1 MTEAFE
7 EAVVQFH
14 LATGLSLT
22 EAESILKG
30 TGVAPLDE

>member
-14 LATGLSLT
+14 LATGLSMT
-22 EAESILKG
+22 ECEAILKG
-30 TGVAPLDE
+30 TGVAPVDE